1 MRKKAPF
8 ILPVLLFFAL
18 LCKAQQPYMWH
29 LTEDDGLPSMEVYN
43 LLQDKK
49 GYIWMGTDNGVCRYD
64 GHSFKLYYNPKQRG
78 KSFSHFLQDK
88 LGRIWCINFA
98 GQIFY
103 MENDSLKLFE
113 PFEKVYKNGFPRLTI
128 TPNNILW
135 IVTDGNGVF
144 SYNLV
149 TGAFTNHRSMYRKF
163 YVNIV
168 SDSLGNVVAQ
178 SESNLVFRDGK
189 MVNQFPSEKMGLQA
203 SYGTGE
209 MFMVSSG
216 RNEVMLKKLDPQSGI
231 SVPLDVSAFKNTN
244 AQVLDIVSFGEK
256 DNWLL
261 TLDGA
266 YHFSRE
272 NNVCRNII
280 PVLKGN
286 IVSWAIKDREG
297 NYWLS
302 TLKNGVFVIPSM
314 HVWYMNSA
322 NSKLPNDRVI
332 RIEQDRNNNLYLAG
346 VKNVMVFD
354 QEQNKIRNVVPIIKS
369 SKDIEF
375 LRYDDHRN
383 KIYGHAQLFFEIDLR
398 NLQVKSLGTGLSA
411 IKDLCVDRW
420 GNMLV
425 TNSYFSAFIPAKQNA
440 SPFLKDYGSTVLHNE
455 YQLHML
461 RGQRGVC
468 NYIYMRDTSLW
479 VAFIDGL
486 YTYRKGVTKV
496 IRDETGAM
504 IYATRI
510 SEAPDGTLW
519 ISTVQQGL
527 YAYKDGKIRLHLTRN
542 TGLMSDYIRCVR
554 AERGLVWFAT
564 DKGVQGYDIRTGNLL
579 QFTREDG
586 LITNDVLDISTHK
599 NMVYLATSKG
609 FEWFDYKQLSTNRVR
624 PAVFIDR
631 FLVNDSVRS
640 EGLEAL
646 SDRENNI
653 SIRFTGIALR
663 SRGSMKY
670 AYRLLGLD
678 TAWHSLASN
687 ENVARFNTLS
697 AGNYTFEVKA
707 INEDGI
713 ESSPASVSFN
723 IRAPYW
729 QRWWFVIMM
738 ALLFTALIS
747 LSFIIRI
754 RIIRRR
760 NKLETDKAKLEA
772 ELRSSQ
778 LSALKVQ
785 MNPHFIFNALNSI
798 QEYILTNEKKL
809 ANSYLGKFSDL
820 MRLYLDMSNK
830 NSVSLEEEIKAMRLY
845 LDLEAMRF
853 EEKFTY
859 ELHVSEELEGDEIC
873 IPAMIIQPYVENAIK
888 HGLLH
893 QRNDRR
899 LHVTFS
905 PGENKTLVCQVT
917 DNGIG
922 RKQSYE
928 LNRIRKRSHAS
939 FATGATQ
946 KRLEL
951 LNAGRSAQ
959 IGVQY
964 EDLFHKD
971 GSVLGTKVTLN
982 IPWVE

>member
-8 ILPVLLFFAL
+8 ILVGLLLFTAM
-18 LCKAQQPYMWH
+18 CKAQQPYMWH

-64 GHSFKLYYNPKQRG
+64 GHSFKLYYNPKQKG

-88 LGRIWCINFA
+88 KERLWCINFA

-103 MENDSLKLFE
+103 IENDSLKLFE
-113 PFEKVYKNGFPRLTI
+113 PFERVYKNGFPRLTI
-128 TPNNILW
+128 TPDNTLW

-144 SYNLV
+144 SYDLE
-149 TGAFTNHRSMYRKF
+149 TGKFTNHPSMYRKY

-168 SDSLGNVVAQ
+168 CDSAGNVIVQ
-178 SESNLVFRDGK
+178 SDNNLVFRNGK
-189 MVNQFPSEKMGLQA
+189 MVKQFPSEMLGLQ
-203 SYGTGE
+203 SSRETGE
-209 MFMVSSG
+209 IFMVSAG
-216 RNEVMLKKLDPQSGI
+216 RNNVVLKKVDMQKGAP
-231 SVPLDVSAFKNTN
+231 VPFDVSAFKDVN
-244 AQVLDIVSFGEK
+244 AQVLDIVSFGTRE
-256 DNWLL
+256 NWLL

-266 YHFSRE
+266 YHFTRE
-272 NNVCRNII
+272 GNVCQNII

-314 HVWYMNSA
+314 HVWYMNSG
-322 NSKLPNDRVI
+322 NSRLPNDRVI
-332 RIEQDRNNNLYLAG
+332 RIEQDRNRNLYLAG
-346 VKNVMVFD
+346 VKNVIEFD
-354 QEQNKIRNVVPIIKS
+354 KKQNKIRNMVPISQS
-369 SKDIEF
+369 SKDIEL
-375 LRYDDHRN
+375 LRYDNYRN
-383 KIYGHAQLFFEIDLR
+383 KMYGQAQLFFEIDLGS
-398 NLQVKSLGTGLSA
+398 LKVKNRGAGLSS
-411 IKDLCVDRW
+411 IKDIRVDNW

-425 TNSYFSAFIPAKQNA
+425 TNSYFSSFIPLGSKA
-440 SPFLKDYGSTVLHNE
+440 SPFIPYFGKTTLHND
-455 YQLHML
+455 YHLHVL
-461 RGQRGVC
+461 REQRGVC

-479 VAFIDGL
+479 IAFIDGL
-486 YTYRKGVTKV
+486 YTYKNGTARIIK
-496 IRDETGAM
+496 DEAGAM

-510 SEAPDGTLW
+510 SESPDGTLW

-527 YAYKDGKIRLHLTRN
+527 YAYKDGKVKLHLTKA

-554 AERGLVWFAT
+554 ADRDFVWFAT
-564 DKGVQGYDIRTGNLL
+564 DKGVQGYDTRNHTLL

-586 LITNDVLDISTHK
+586 LITNDVLDISAHESI
-599 NMVYLATSKG
+599 VYLATSKG
-609 FEWFDYKQLSTNRVR
+609 FEWFDYKQLRVNKVK
-624 PAVFIDR
+624 PTVFIDR
-631 FLVNDSVRS
+631 FLVNDSARS
-640 EGLEAL
+640 SRAGEL
-646 SDRENNI
+646 SYRENNI

-663 SRGSMKY
+663 SRGAMKY

-678 TAWHSLASN
+678 TSWHALASN
-687 ENVARFNTLS
+687 ENTARFNTLP
-697 AGNYTFEVKA
+697 AGEYTFQVKA
-707 INEDGI
+707 VNEDGI
-713 ESSPASVSFN
+713 ESVPAAVVFK

-729 QRWWFVIMM
+729 QRWWFVVLVAIVF
-738 ALLFTALIS
+738 AAVIS
-747 LSFIIRI
+747 LVFLIRI

-760 NKLETDKAKLEA
+760 NKLETDKAKLEV

-830 NSVSLEEEIKAMRLY
+830 NAVSLEEEIKAMKLY
-845 LDLEAMRF
+845 LELEAMRF
-853 EEKFTY
+853 EERFIY
-859 ELHVSEELEGDEIC
+859 EMNVSEELERDEIY

-899 LHVTFS
+899 LTVTFTA
-905 PGENKTLVCQVT
+905 GKNKTLVCEVT

-928 LNRIRKRSHAS
+928 LNRIRKSHVS

-951 LNAGRSAQ
+951 LNAERDTQ

-964 EDLFHKD
+964 DDLYHKD
-971 GSVLGTKVTLN
+971 GSVLGTKVTLT
-982 IPWVE
+982 IPWS